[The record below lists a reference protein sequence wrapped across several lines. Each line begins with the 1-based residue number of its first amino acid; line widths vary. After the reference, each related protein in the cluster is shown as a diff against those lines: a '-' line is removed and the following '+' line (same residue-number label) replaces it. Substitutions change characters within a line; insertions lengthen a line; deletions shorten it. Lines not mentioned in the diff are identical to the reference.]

1 MPGAQGTVRASG
13 ASTQVRTVPH
23 QARGGFNPQ
32 QSRGG
37 KMVQGGRGGGV
48 QGNPGIYG
56 QPVRNN
62 GSGVRVNPPV
72 RSYINFSREK
82 IL

>member
-1 MPGAQGTVRASG
+1 MPQ
-13 ASTQVRTVPH
+13 

-48 QGNPGIYG
+48 QGKSGLYG
-56 QPVRNN
+56 QPVRNT
-62 GSGVRVNPPV
+62 GSGVRESPPV
-72 RSYINFSREK
+72 RSYINFLKKKNTLKVSV
-82 IL
+82 